1 MTSCVQVIASG
12 VDAAEM
18 ERRAQHMREQREA
31 LIAKKKAARNEKV
44 QVEEERMAKKM
55 AADQE
60 VLAESIER
68 VERGKRLLGQ
78 TPGDDKHSDGPSAE
92 EVGFYIVISCLF
104 FCTSSLTFFVCSCLC

>member
-1 MTSCVQVIASG
+1 MKCI
-12 VDAAEM
+12 
-18 ERRAQHMREQREA
+18 
-31 LIAKKKAARNEKV
+31 LKKFNSNADVVAIPLMQV

-78 TPGDDKHSDGPSAE
+78 AQADDKHSDVPSAE
-92 EVGFYIVISCLF
+92 EVSYFLLF
-104 FCTSSLTFFVCSCLC
+104 NL